1 MSIDLE
7 KQDMGMK
14 TTGAVQDTS
23 SRLMAVVFNWMA
35 AGLGLTGAVAL
46 LAAYSPLGLSLVRNP
61 MLLIGLMIAEV
72 VMVVVLSARYRT
84 MSAAAATGC
93 FLAYSALN
101 GVTLSIV
108 LLAYTGASVASTFFI
123 TAGMF
128 GAMALYGTM
137 TKRDLTGLGSF
148 CMMGL
153 WGVILAMVVN
163 FFMHSARIDWMI
175 TLAGIIV
182 FVGLTAY
189 DTQKIRV
196 MGEQIGADAD
206 EAAFRKVA
214 IMGALA
220 LYLDFINLFLHL
232 LSLLGNQRD

>member
-1 MSIDLE
+1 MSIDFE
-7 KQDMGMK
+7 KQDMNVK
-14 TTGAVQDTS
+14 TTGAVQDTV
-23 SRLMAVVFNWMA
+23 SRLMPVVFNWMA

-46 LAAYSPLGLSLVRNP
+46 LTAHSPLAVAIVRNP
-61 MLLIGLMIAEV
+61 MLLIGLLIAEFAM
-72 VMVVVLSARYRT
+72 VMVLSVRYKT

-93 FLAYSALN
+93 FLAYAVLN

-123 TAGMF
+123 TGGMF
-128 GAMALYGTM
+128 GAMALYGTV

-153 WGVILAMVVN
+153 WGVLLGIVVN
-163 FFMHSARIDWMI
+163 LFVHSARIDWMI

-189 DTQKIRV
+189 DTQKIRA

-220 LYLDFINLFLHL
+220 LYLDFINLFIHL
-232 LSLLGNQRD
+232 LRLLGDRRN

>member
-14 TTGAVQDTS
+14 TSGAVQETS
-23 SRLMAVVFNWMA
+23 SRLMPVVFNWMA

-46 LAAYSPLGLSLVRNP
+46 LAAHSPLGLSLVRNP

-72 VMVVVLSARYRT
+72 VMVIVVSARYRT
-84 MSAAAATGC
+84 MSAVAATGC

-232 LSLLGNQRD
+232 LRLLGDQRD

>member
-1 MSIDLE
+1 MSIDWE

-14 TTGAVQDTS
+14 TTGAVQETS

-72 VMVVVLSARYRT
+72 VMVIVLSARYRT

-128 GAMALYGTM
+128 GAMALYGTI

-214 IMGALA
+214 IIGALA

-232 LSLLGNQRD
+232 LRLLGNQRD

>member
-1 MSIDLE
+1 
-7 KQDMGMK
+7 MK
-14 TTGAVQDTS
+14 TSGAVQETS
-23 SRLMAVVFNWMA
+23 SRLMPVVFNWMA

-46 LAAYSPLGLSLVRNP
+46 LAAHSPLGLALVQNP
-61 MLLIGLMIAEV
+61 ILLIGLMIAEL
-72 VMVVVLSARYRT
+72 VMVIVLSARYRT
-84 MSAAAATGC
+84 MSVAAATGC

-175 TLAGIIV
+175 TMAGIIV

-232 LSLLGNQRD
+232 LRLLGDQRD